1 MNIRG
6 DTVIRR
12 LVDVVVA
19 STLVVLFA
27 PALLALAIA
36 VRLETPG
43 PVLYRAVRVGR
54 GGRHFAMLKFR
65 SMIDHADQLGAAVS
79 GRHDPRVTGVGR
91 VLRATK
97 LDELPQLFNV
107 VAGTMTLIGPR
118 AESPHYLAWYT
129 PRELELLRVRPG
141 MTGPG
146 QLEFTRRQA
155 EQLDGVED
163 PDAYYRDH
171 QLHDKL
177 ALDLA
182 YLAARDLRRDVTAV
196 AETLGL
202 PLRLLVGGL
211 VRGRAADRARAAA
224 AADHAGNAECRG

>member
-6 DTVIRR
+6 DTVARR

-19 STLVVLFA
+19 STLVVLLA
-27 PALLALAIA
+27 PLLVALAVA

-54 GGRHFAMLKFR
+54 GGRHFRMLKFR

-79 GRHDPRVTGVGR
+79 GRRDPRVTRVGR
-91 VLRATK
+91 ILRATK

-118 AESPHYLAWYT
+118 AESPHYLPWYT
-129 PRELELLRVRPG
+129 PIELELLRVRPG

-155 EQLDGVED
+155 AELDGVDD
-163 PDAYYRDH
+163 PDAYYREH

-177 ALDLA
+177 AVDLA
-182 YLAARDLRRDVTAV
+182 YLAARDLRRDAAAV

-202 PLRLLVGGL
+202 PLHLLVS
-211 VRGRAADRARAAA
+211 GRAGARRRAAA
-224 AADHAGNAECRG
+224 ATDHAGNAKCRG